1 MTSATERPVSAPRLR
16 LAEPR
21 DCATIAALVKAL
33 AAYERLEHEAVA
45 TAEDFSAALFGATP
59 RAHAMLAE
67 IDGKAVGFAL
77 WFYNFSTFRGH
88 HGLYIEDVFV
98 EPAYRGHGIGRAFFA
113 ALAARAVAEG
123 CPRLEWSVL
132 DWNEPAIRFYRALGA
147 APMDEWTVQR
157 LSGEALHRLAQEIA

>member
-1 MTSATERPVSAPRLR
+1 MTGASKNNIAVPRLR
-16 LAEPR
+16 MAEAG

-45 TAEDFSAALFGATP
+45 TAEDFRTALFGTPP

-67 IDGKAVGFAL
+67 FGGKAVGFAL
-77 WFYNFSTFRGH
+77 WFYNFSTFKGH

-98 EPAYRGHGIGRAFFA
+98 VPEYRGHGIGRAFFA

-157 LSGEALHRLAQEIA
+157 LTGAALHKLAQEFA